1 MSTESPDAGTAVVPA
16 NVEKILELIP
26 WASEEEAVDRIAL
39 RVLDA
44 KTVKDALSPPEESI
58 GLRRTMVGKQFRID
72 KVAWLPSSIQTQP
85 LGRYALIEGVTKDGE
100 IVVGTIGSQ
109 NVMLQLAKVADL
121 GGFPVWV
128 TLHEVQSKSNPDR
141 KPLWLQFAGDNTD
154 EPF

>member
-1 MSTESPDAGTAVVPA
+1 
-16 NVEKILELIP
+16 
-26 WASEEEAVDRIAL
+26 
-39 RVLDA
+39 
-44 KTVKDALSPPEESI
+44 
-58 GLRRTMVGKQFRID
+58 MVGKQFRID

-109 NVMLQLAKVADL
+109 NVILQLAKVADL

-128 TLHEVQSKSNPDR
+128 TLREVQSKSNPDR